1 VSAHHDPRG
10 RFANPWPEATLNT
23 RLSGLAR
30 WRLDR
35 LRHPPLADPDPDT
48 FPRATPQFIVP
59 RAPLDLVTISWV
71 GHSTFLLQIGG
82 LNVLTDPMW
91 SDHASPVPGIGPKRR
106 VAPGFPLTDL
116 PPIDVVLQSHDHY
129 DHLDDRTVC
138 RLEATNPGARWIV
151 PLGLTPFLRHRGV
164 LYVTELDWWQEVTID
179 QVRLGC
185 TPAQHFSGRTPWDR
199 NRSLW
204 CGWSIAAPAGRLF
217 FAGDTGLHPEF
228 ARVAERFGP
237 FDVAFLPIGAY
248 EPRWFMRPVHMNPE
262 EAVQAARELGAPR
275 VVPMHWGTFK
285 LTDEPLDEPLERAR
299 AAWRAAGLPDGR
311 FWQLAFGETRTFAPG
326 EAG

>member
-1 VSAHHDPRG
+1 LRD
-10 RFANPWPEATLNT
+10 FL
-23 RLSGLAR
+23 R
-30 WRLDR
+30 WRLERFRD
-35 LRHPPLADPDPDT
+35 PPDPD
-48 FPRATPQFIVP
+48 FDSESLPRAAPAFVVP
-59 RAPLDLVTISWV
+59 HAPAELLTITWV
-71 GHSTFLLQIGG
+71 GHATFLLQIGG
-82 LNVLTDPMW
+82 LNILTDPMW
-91 SDHASPVPGIGPKRR
+91 SRRAGPLPGVGPKRR
-106 VAPGFPLTDL
+106 VIPGFPFERL

-129 DHLDDRTVC
+129 DHLDDLTVC

-164 LYVTELDWWQEVTID
+164 LEVTELDWWQETTVESLTI
-179 QVRLGC
+179 GC

-204 CGWSIAAPAGRLF
+204 CGWSIAAPVGRLF
-217 FAGDTGLHPEF
+217 FAGDTGWHPEF
-228 ARVAERFGP
+228 ARLAERFGP

-248 EPRWFMRPVHMNPE
+248 EPRWFMRTVHMNPE

-285 LTDEPLDEPLERAR
+285 LTDEPLDEPPERAR
-299 AAWRAAGLPDGR
+299 AAWRAAGLPDER
-311 FWQLAFGETRTFAPG
+311 FWQLAFGETRTLAPG